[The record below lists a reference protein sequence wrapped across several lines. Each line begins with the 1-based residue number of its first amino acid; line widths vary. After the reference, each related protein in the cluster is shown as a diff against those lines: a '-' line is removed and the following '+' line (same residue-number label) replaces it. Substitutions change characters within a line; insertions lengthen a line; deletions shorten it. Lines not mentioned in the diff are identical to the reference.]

1 MGCLSSKPA
10 DAPTGATTPAPTSTT
25 NGAPSSATVAATATT
40 SASKKTP
47 SADFQ
52 EVNLSKPAKAKA
64 TPVAT
69 PSAVDDTVVKE
80 MTAAVESVKPNT
92 RAAATT
98 ATTTT
103 AAKTKEAPASKTIP
117 KPKPAGPDGD
127 AADGLTKSKS
137 QRKNERKRERAKQ
150 RKAEEKSTKA
160 IGLRDGP
167 VVSVQRDLY

>member
-1 MGCLSSKPA
+1 
-10 DAPTGATTPAPTSTT
+10 
-25 NGAPSSATVAATATT
+25 
-40 SASKKTP
+40 
-47 SADFQ
+47 
-52 EVNLSKPAKAKA
+52 LSKPAKAKA

-92 RAAATT
+92 RAAT
-98 ATTTT
+98 AA

-117 KPKPAGPDGD
+117 KPKPAASADGD

-150 RKAEEKSTKA
+150 RKAEEKSTTA
-160 IGLRDGP
+160 LGLRDGP